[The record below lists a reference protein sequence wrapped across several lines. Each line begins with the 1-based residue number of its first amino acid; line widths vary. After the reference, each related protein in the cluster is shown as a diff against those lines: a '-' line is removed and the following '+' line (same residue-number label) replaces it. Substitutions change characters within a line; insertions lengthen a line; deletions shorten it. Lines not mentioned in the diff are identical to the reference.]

1 MSEKEM
7 TIGQFA
13 AQSSQSPDASQEA
26 VEGEAFV
33 VVNPE
38 QLPDS
43 SAKRAEKLFD
53 KSSRTVEVKT
63 DEMSQNRSQPVV
75 YDQTHLLEE

>member
-1 MSEKEM
+1 MSEKDM

-13 AQSSQSPDASQEA
+13 AQSSQSPDASLES

-38 QLPDS
+38 ELPDS

-53 KSSRTVEVKT
+53 KNSRTVEVKT
-63 DEMSQNRSQPVV
+63 DETSHSGSQPVV
-75 YDQTHLLEE
+75 YDQSHLLEE